1 MQNETTPKVNATE
14 LVKRPF
20 PSDEVWDKMT
30 IRQKLEWS
38 GLGTWKK
45 NPPKAIQIVGAMPP
59 DRNKL

>member
-1 MQNETTPKVNATE
+1 MQNESTQKVNATE
-14 LVKRPF
+14 PVKRPF
-20 PSDEVWDKMT
+20 PSDEVWAKMT

-45 NPPKAIQIVGAMPP
+45 NPPKAIQIVGAMPL